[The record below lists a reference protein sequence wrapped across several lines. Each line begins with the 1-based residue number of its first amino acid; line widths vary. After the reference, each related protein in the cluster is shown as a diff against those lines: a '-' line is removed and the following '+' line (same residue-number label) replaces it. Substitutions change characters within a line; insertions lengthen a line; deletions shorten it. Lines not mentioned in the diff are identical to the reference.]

1 MPSFLSFLA
10 EKIAATKIPLENTT
24 VVVPNKRAKR
34 ELLRELALRF
44 TKPVFAPNII
54 SVNEFI
60 ESLSTLKKIEKDEL
74 LIRLFEIYKKK
85 ESVETRDDTS
95 FQAFLTWAPL
105 FLQDISEI
113 DMHLVDASAIFT
125 NLSDIKTLETSF
137 GKEILTEMQRKYI
150 EFYTQLADL
159 YSDFTQMLRDE
170 NLGYEG
176 MIYRNAANCFNYKVH
191 NEITKATILNDPCES
206 LSVHRDKN
214 SRFIFAGINAATP
227 SELEILHFFYL
238 HKNAEIYFDIDSFYD
253 ENYGGFIKEIQQK
266 LRIPKI
272 SKSNFFKDI
281 PKQISCLGAPKRTA
295 QVYQTIDILNAIE
308 LKQGNLNN
316 TVLVFADQS
325 MLIPFVHAYN
335 CENANITMGY
345 PLTATTPVQKLF
357 QYIDEEKL
365 NNRLQKSL
373 FDLKTQGFE
382 FLQFLK
388 EKFQLF
394 EKENTALEAD
404 IFYSLIVNIIEDVS
418 ALLGKFFSGAAELDF
433 VIVEYLLMEKLNS
446 AAIPYSG
453 NPHEGLQIMGL
464 LETRMLDF
472 KNVIVLNLNEGVLPK
487 GKIDSS
493 LLLFDIKR
501 HFQLPLSQYNDAI
514 MGYHFFRLLQCA
526 ENIYLIYDNDST
538 GNLAEKSRFV
548 EQLAF
553 EVKKQGLQQSI
564 KIDYRQFSV
573 PFSFSASDSK
583 ISITKNNAIIEK
595 LSNYRYSPSS
605 LITYIQCPLKFYLQ
619 HIEKIKTQETFD
631 ESKESAIIGTVI
643 HCVLE
648 EIFVKLQQNPS
659 QFSTILAE
667 LAENIEEFVHFAF
680 KKQPEL
686 ANEDFEQGKLFLAG
700 QIVKK
705 TVLDYIE
712 VVSAEWKKT
721 LFQIICTEKWLNAEV
736 EIEGYRLRFAGKTD
750 RVEMR
755 DNKVTVLDYKTGF
768 IEPKNLKCKADNF
781 ENIFTDSKYSQ
792 LFQLLCY
799 AYLYQ
804 NDKDNSLLKTAEIQC
819 GIIAFQELYKQN
831 EDYICYTEIE
841 KEKIMTSEVLQL
853 FEEHLKKVFS
863 SILDVETAFTQTE
876 EEDNCKY
883 CDYKGI
889 CKK

>member
-1 MPSFLSFLA
+1 MPSFLSLLA
-10 EKIAATKIPLENTT
+10 EKIAAQNDIPLENTT
-24 VVVPNKRAKR
+24 IVVPNKRAKR

-44 TKPVFAPNII
+44 SNPVFAPNII

-60 ESLSTLKKIEKDEL
+60 ESLSSLKKIEKDEL
-74 LIRLFEIYKKK
+74 LIRLFKVYKKK
-85 ESVETRDDTS
+85 NPEKGDE

-137 GKEILTEMQRKYI
+137 GKEILTEMQRKYL
-150 EFYTQLADL
+150 EFYAQLADL
-159 YSDFTQMLRDE
+159 YKDFTQMLRDE

-176 MIYRNAANCFNYKVH
+176 MIYRDAAIGRNHKVH
-191 NEITKATILNDPCES
+191 KEITKDTILCDPCET
-206 LSVHRDKN
+206 LSVPCGKK
-214 SRFIFAGINAATP
+214 SRYIFAGINAATP
-227 SELEILHFFYL
+227 AELEILHSFYV
-238 HKNAEIYFDIDSFYD
+238 HNKAEIYFDIDSFYD

-266 LRIPKI
+266 LRIPEI
-272 SKSNFFKDI
+272 AKSNFFKDI
-281 PKQISCLGAPKRTA
+281 SKQISCIGAPKRTA
-295 QVYQTIDILNAIE
+295 QVYQAIDILKE
-308 LKQGNLNN
+308 TEQKQGNLNN

-345 PLTATTPVQKLF
+345 PLTATSPAQQLL

-365 NNRLQKSL
+365 NNRLQKQL
-373 FDLKTQGFE
+373 FNLKTQGFE

-388 EKFQLF
+388 DKFHLF
-394 EKENTALEAD
+394 GKENTVLETD
-404 IFYSLIVNIIEDVS
+404 SSYSLIAKIIEDVS
-418 ALLGKFFSGAAELDF
+418 AFLLRFFSGATELDF
-433 VIVEYLLMEKLNS
+433 AIVEYLLKEKLNA

-472 KNVIVLNLNEGVLPK
+472 KNVIVLNMNEEVLPK
-487 GKIDSS
+487 GKTDPS
-493 LLLFDIKR
+493 LLLYDIKR
-501 HFQLPLSQYNDAI
+501 HFQLPLPQYNDAI
-514 MGYHFFRLLQCA
+514 MGYHFFRLLQRA
-526 ENIYLIYDNDST
+526 ENIYLIYDNDSS
-538 GNLAEKSRFV
+538 GNLAEKSRFM

-553 EVKKQGLQQSI
+553 EVKQQNLQQSI
-564 KIDYRQFSV
+564 KIDYQQYSV
-573 PFSFSASDSK
+573 PFSFSSSDSK
-583 ISITKNNAIIEK
+583 ISIAKNDAILEK

-619 HIEKIKTQETFD
+619 NIEKINTQETFD
-631 ESKESAIIGTVI
+631 ESNESAIIGTVI
-643 HCVLE
+643 HSVLE
-648 EIFVKLQQNPS
+648 EIFVKLQQKPA
-659 QFSTILAE
+659 QFSTILSEFA
-667 LAENIEEFVHFAF
+667 ANIEEYVHFAF

-686 ANEDFEQGKLFLAG
+686 ANEDFEQGKLFLAA

-712 VVSAEWKKT
+712 VVRAEWKKA
-721 LFQIICTEKWLNAEV
+721 LYQIICTEKWLNTEF
-736 EIEGYRLRFAGKTD
+736 EIEGYRLKFAGKTD

-755 DNKVTVLDYKTGF
+755 DNKVTILDYKTGF
-768 IEPKNLKCKADNF
+768 VEPKNLKCKAENF
-781 ENIFTDSKYSQ
+781 ADIFADLKYSQ

-804 NDKDNSLLKTAEIQC
+804 YDKDISLLKTAEVQC

-831 EDYICYTEIE
+831 EEYICYTEIE
-841 KEKIMTSEVLQL
+841 KETIVTSEILQR
-853 FEEHLKKVFS
+853 FEEHLKQIFS
-863 SILDVETAFTQTE
+863 SILDVDTAFTQTE
-876 EEDNCKY
+876 VEDNCKY

-889 CKK
+889 CNK